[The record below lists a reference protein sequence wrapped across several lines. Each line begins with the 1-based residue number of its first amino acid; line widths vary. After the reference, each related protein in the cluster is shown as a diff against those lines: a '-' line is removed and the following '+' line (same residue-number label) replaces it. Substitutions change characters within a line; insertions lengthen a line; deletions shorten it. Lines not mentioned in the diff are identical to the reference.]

1 MVINYWQI
9 VACRCNVVDSES
21 DGASDEKDRD
31 DGSNADGDGYNNAGG
46 ERQIWFFLFADMRE
60 GGR

>member
-1 MVINYWQI
+1 M
-9 VACRCNVVDSES
+9 DSES